1 MAREWTPAQ
10 AAAIDERDRTLLV
23 SAAAGSGKTATL
35 TERIIRTLTDP
46 EKKGDIS
53 RMLIVTFTRSA
64 AAELRVRI
72 SAALNEAMAQNGY
85 SAHLSRQLLLLPGAR
100 ISTIDSF
107 CLDLVR
113 ANAAQI
119 GLSPAFRL
127 ADPAEDRLLLDS
139 AMNRLIED
147 CYEGTVDFC
156 DGNAF
161 CALVDCLTGSRGDKG
176 LSELL
181 LGLYDKTQGF
191 ARAHYVIADMAD
203 TLVTAAEN
211 APFLTPWGSYLRDRT
226 AEIADAWITRYEE
239 QNARLALDEH
249 ASVGYLPA
257 FEADLADLRAFRRAL
272 NGDYTAARSA
282 LSAFRKPGLRS
293 LRGDKKSTEAT
304 RAQQMRESFYSAIKK
319 LRERSFAYTEEEWRA
334 TLPALGEKVGLI
346 GRILAVFGDRV
357 WEEKKRRGIC
367 SFNDLS
373 HGALRLLMDGQG
385 NPTPLAAE
393 IGRDLDAV
401 YVDEYQDVNEVQHR
415 LFELIANPRTR
426 FMVGDIKQSIYGFR
440 GAQPEIFARTRQ
452 AFPTLEKAGEESPA
466 ASLSLSKNFRSL
478 PPVLA
483 FTNLVFGR
491 LMEGVGAHIDYRE
504 EEDKLI
510 PGRHS
515 EAIPP
520 RVTVALFDKDQ
531 GKNLETNCLFNESKR
546 AEEKKTNATSDDVDE
561 YDEEEEAVGDT
572 PDAEAEY
579 VAKTIHELLSSGRRI
594 GDRLLCPGDI
604 AILLRRGAPGERFVK
619 ALSAYGIRAE
629 TASKRGFFLNPE
641 ILLAL
646 SLLNVVDNPRRD
658 VYLAGLLRS
667 PLYGF
672 SMDDLIAIR
681 RTADASPDHRGCS
694 LYEALCLYNVSNPDF
709 EKGHRFLEA
718 LATYRRMA
726 EGQPVDRLIW
736 QLYRETG
743 LLSLAGADKNGSP
756 AARRANL
763 MLLYDYA
770 RRFEAS
776 SYRGLYNFINYI
788 NEAIERGQSI
798 EEGHPQSERMDTV
811 RIMTIHQSKGLEFPI
826 CFLSD
831 CGAGFM
837 KRDAQGTLLFSRSLG
852 CGLKLRDR
860 TGLARIMNPVYHA
873 ISESILAAAI
883 EEEMRILYVALTR
896 PRDQLFVT
904 ATIRDPHAAVEKA
917 LDRHLPLS
925 AAEAYACRSFAEMIL
940 AAAAGDPSY
949 DLIFPAEHGENEG
962 TRVLQNGEAAQ
973 EQNAATEIN
982 ADEVTAAVAILSDRF
997 AYVYPHKHLTD
1008 LPGKMSVSRL
1018 YPTVLDEGEAE
1029 APPVPGIPQGGVNE
1043 AEVDTRVS
1051 PMDEIS
1057 LPDTLYLQDP
1067 DRAEDI
1073 AQDIADSA
1081 NGYLPR
1087 FMGGERDSAARAGT
1101 ATHLFMQFC
1110 DFARLRREGAEA
1122 ELARLTEQ
1130 RFLSEEDAAL
1140 VRLYEIKRFVG
1151 STLLDALTGGGRLYR
1166 ELRFH
1171 ARMPAAAF
1179 TADPEKKAVYEGETV
1194 LVQGVM
1200 DGVLVRPNGEI
1211 WLVDYKTDRLTAEER
1226 RSPDAAAKKLC
1237 ARHALQLSYY
1247 AEACRQIFG
1256 KRPDR
1261 VMIYSLPLGDT
1272 IDVPVNNIM

>member
-10 AAAIDERDRTLLV
+10 AAAIATRDRTLLV

-35 TERIIRTLTDP
+35 TERIIKTLTDP
-46 EKKGDIS
+46 VQKGDIS
-53 RMLIVTFTRSA
+53 RMLVVTFTRSA
-64 AAELRVRI
+64 AAELRARI
-72 SAALNEAMAQNGY
+72 SAALNEAMAQGGH
-85 SAHLSRQLLLLPGAR
+85 SPHLSRQLLLLPGAH

-127 ADPAEDRLLLDS
+127 ADPAEDRLLLHS

-156 DGNAF
+156 NGDSF
-161 CALVDCLTGSRGDKG
+161 CPLVDCLTGSRGDG
-176 LSELL
+176 ELSDILL
-181 LGLYDKTQGF
+181 SLYDKTQGF
-191 ARAHYVIADMAD
+191 ARGHYVIADMAD
-203 TLVTAAEN
+203 TLLAATEKT
-211 APFLTPWGSYLRDRT
+211 PFETPWGAYLCDRAKKT
-226 AEIADAWITRYEE
+226 GDAWIGRYTEI
-239 QNARLALDEH
+239 NARLAADPNT
-249 ASVGYLPA
+249 AVAYLPA
-257 FEADLADLRAFRRAL
+257 FEADLSDLRVFRRAL
-272 NGDYTAARSA
+272 EEGYAAAREA
-282 LSAFRKPGLRS
+282 LLAFRKPGLKS
-293 LRGDKKSTEAT
+293 LRADKKTADAAEAQEMRTE
-304 RAQQMRESFYSAIKK
+304 FYSALKK
-319 LRERSFAYTEEEWRA
+319 LRERSFSYTEEEWRA
-334 TLPALGEKVGLI
+334 TLPALAEKVGLI

-357 WEEKKRRGIC
+357 WEEKRRRGIC

-373 HGALRLLMDGQG
+373 HGALRLLMDENG

-393 IGRDLDAV
+393 IGRDFDAV

-415 LFELIANPRTR
+415 LFELIATPRAR

-440 GAQPEIFARTRQ
+440 GAQPEIFARIRQ
-452 AFPTLEKAGEESPA
+452 SFPTLEEADGDAPA
-466 ASLSLSKNFRSL
+466 ASLSLAKNFRSL

-483 FTNLVFGR
+483 FTNLIFGR

-510 PGRHS
+510 PGRAVEG
-515 EAIPP
+515 EAP
-520 RVTVALFDKDQ
+520 RVTVALFDKNGAQ
-531 GKNLETNCLFNESKR
+531 GTEAETESLYNDEATEQEPA
-546 AEEKKTNATSDDVDE
+546 AENGASN
-561 YDEEEEAVGDT
+561 T
-572 PDAEAEY
+572 PDAEAAY
-579 VAKTIHELLSSGRRI
+579 VAKTIRDLLAGGKMI
-594 GDRLLCPGDI
+594 GNRPICPGDI
-604 AILLRRGAPGERFVK
+604 AILLRRGAPGERFAK
-619 ALSAYGIRAE
+619 ALAEYGIRAE

-646 SLLNVVDNPRRD
+646 SLLNVIDNPRRD

-672 SMDDLIAIR
+672 TMDDLINIR
-681 RTADASPDHRGCS
+681 RAADASPDDRGCS

-743 LLSLAGADKNGSP
+743 LLSLAGADKSGSP

-776 SYRGLYNFINYI
+776 SYHGLYNFIAYI

-811 RIMTIHQSKGLEFPI
+811 RIMTIHQSKGLEFPV
-826 CFLSD
+826 CFLCD

-837 KRDAQGTLLFSRSLG
+837 KRDAQSALLFDRTLG
-852 CGLKLRDR
+852 CGLKLGDK
-860 TGLARIMNPVYHA
+860 TGLAHIRNPIYHA
-873 ISESILAAAI
+873 ISESILASSV

-896 PRDQLFVT
+896 PRDRLYVT
-904 ATIRDPHAAVEKA
+904 ATMRHPHRAVEKA
-917 LDRHLPLS
+917 ASRRSPLG
-925 AAEAYACRSFAEMIL
+925 AAEAYACGSYADMIL
-940 AAAAGDPSY
+940 AAAAGDPSF
-949 DLIFPAEHGENEG
+949 DLLFPGE
-962 TRVLQNGEAAQ
+962 GEAEEGGRVSQAHVNEAEDNAQ
-973 EQNAATEIN
+973 TTPSTAEVEEAAHTL
-982 ADEVTAAVAILSDRF
+982 ADRF
-997 AYVYPHKHLTD
+997 SYVYPHQHLTA

-1018 YPTVLDEGEAE
+1018 YPTVLDESEADV
-1029 APPVPGIPQGGVNE
+1029 PPVPRVPPESGNVLQVG
-1043 AEVDTRVS
+1043 TRVLQA
-1051 PMDEIS
+1051 DEIS
-1057 LPDTLYLQDP
+1057 LSNVLHLQDF
-1067 DRAEDI
+1067 DRDEDA
-1073 AQDIADSA
+1073 AQGKAGSA
-1081 NGYLPR
+1081 TGYLPR
-1087 FMGGERDSAARAGT
+1087 FMGGERDAAARAGT

-1110 DFARLRREGAEA
+1110 DFTYLRQNGAAA
-1122 ELARLTEQ
+1122 ELARLTEA
-1130 RFLSEEDAAL
+1130 RFLSAEDTAL
-1140 VRLYEIKRFVG
+1140 VRLCEIEAFVR
-1151 STLLDALTGGGRLYR
+1151 SSLLSALMGNGRLYR

-1179 TADPEKKAVYEGETV
+1179 TADPRKQAAYQDETV

-1200 DGVLVRPNGEI
+1200 DGVLLRPDGEI
-1211 WLVDYKTDRLTAEER
+1211 WLFDYKTDRLTAEEKR
-1226 RSPDAAAKKLC
+1226 DPALAAEKLC
-1237 ARHALQLSYY
+1237 ARHGSQLSYY

-1256 KRPDR
+1256 RSPDR

-1272 IDVPVNNIM
+1272 VDVPVEDII